1 MHLTMSASAPRT
13 KLRLSGIS
21 ALLCL
26 ALIIA
31 PDSPEAHALDLPNPD
46 ICDLPGC
53 GALEKGVDA
62 VTEFTLDVNKPAID
76 AAIAGQKTYDLATDP
91 LAYFSEKFAQT
102 NGQLIKELGG
112 ELKK

>member
-1 MHLTMSASAPRT
+1 MSASASRT
-13 KLRLSGIS
+13 KLRLSAIS
-21 ALLCL
+21 SFLCL
-26 ALIIA
+26 ALIIT
-31 PDSPEAHALDLPNPD
+31 PDSPEASALDLPRPD

-62 VTEFTLDVNKPAID
+62 VGEFGLDVNQPAID
-76 AAIAGQKTYDLATDP
+76 AAVAGKKTYDLATDP
-91 LAYFSEKFAQT
+91 LGYFSEKFAET